1 MNKDTQKNYDNR
13 FIGKLRGK
21 RIECE
26 QKKPYL
32 NFILADVLVLFH
44 WEINSEHFL
53 QQENIVNLLKKLF
66 DLVSCKKCTQNAT
79 KNWLGKR
86 NYAKSSLQEL
96 PLHFSEFS

>member
-32 NFILADVLVLFH
+32 NFILADVSVLFH
-44 WEINSEHFL
+44 WEINSEHF
-53 QQENIVNLLKKLF
+53 F
-66 DLVSCKKCTQNAT
+66 AT
-79 KNWLGKR
+79 RKYRKFIKE
-86 NYAKSSLQEL
+86 A
-96 PLHFSEFS
+96 F